1 MSASSSLAGRLLGEN
16 FGGVDKWEWR
26 VGFVPMSRM
35 VSSQTQS
42 GENSRIAPSQT
53 DKNWL

>member
-1 MSASSSLAGRLLGEN
+1 MSASSSPAGRLLGEN

-42 GENSRIAPSQT
+42 GENSRIVPSLVRT
-53 DKNWL
+53 VG